1 MSVDREPG
9 DPADL
14 PLAQFA
20 FPGPLRDKL
29 IALILDGTK
38 VSTAGLVVDY
48 IVDGDAIPRPGDRA
62 VVIDSDLRPV
72 AIIETTRCELS
83 TISRVTDEFARDEG
97 EGFADAHDWRVA
109 HERFW
114 NSYIDDI
121 RRGIG
126 DPEFRLQD
134 STAVVCEWF
143 RVVEQLDPATSS
155 LPTT

>member
-1 MSVDREPG
+1 MDG
-9 DPADL
+9 DP
-14 PLAQFA
+14 
-20 FPGPLRDKL
+20 
-29 IALILDGTK
+29 
-38 VSTAGLVVDY
+38 
-48 IVDGDAIPRPGDRA
+48 IPRAGDRA

-83 TISRVTDEFARDEG
+83 TIGRVSDEFARDEG

-114 NSYIDDI
+114 NGYIDDI

-143 RVVEQLDPATSS
+143 RVVERLDPAT
-155 LPTT
+155 PTEATS